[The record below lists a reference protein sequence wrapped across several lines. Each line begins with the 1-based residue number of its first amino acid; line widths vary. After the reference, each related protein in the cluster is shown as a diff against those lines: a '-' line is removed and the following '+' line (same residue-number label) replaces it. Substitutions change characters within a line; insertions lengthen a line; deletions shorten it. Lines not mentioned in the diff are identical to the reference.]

1 MHQKDLEEFHK
12 EVINLMKVLR
22 KNQVRYELKKI

>member
-22 KNQVRYELKKI
+22 KNLVRYELKKI